1 MLDPGRSNLHSFS
14 TQWRNTCNLQP
25 YDENFAVLKYYPGS
39 LSSPS
44 MATTVTTMPVTKGP
58 FFRSVQFAV
67 LIAGL
72 VTFTA
77 PGMFDAMGNLGAGGA
92 AEPYAVSAANAL
104 VYGLMVVFCISA
116 GGFINTIGLRWAMVL
131 GTIGYPLY
139 GAGLYTNSYSSLS
152 WFMLFGSVFCGIS
165 AGFFWAAE
173 ATIYIGYP
181 AAGDKAKF
189 LAQWAFWKNIAPAIG
204 GAVNLAVNVDRSTSG
219 VISRATYIVFI
230 VIMCLGLPI
239 SLLLPAPETVW
250 RSDGT
255 TISLKRGNGL
265 FGEIFQVLKLLR
277 EKRIVLLL
285 PAFLFSYFYLPY
297 QSNFLS
303 LYFTVRARAFS
314 SLLSPFAGIVS
325 SYIMGYY
332 LDSRRTPAHIR
343 GSIVLAI
350 ILLFQIGI
358 WTWTSILQ
366 NEYIIDPP
374 TLDWTSSGF
383 GRAYALVFFYTF
395 VGQATQNYMY
405 WVISHFTSSM
415 NSLSRYAGLFRSI
428 EALGQTIAWAI
439 ASRDNVSKWVLVGL
453 NFGGLT
459 VALSLAFLVVT
470 KLEDAKEEQ
479 DTDPLS
485 ETSSVKTSPI

>member
-1 MLDPGRSNLHSFS
+1 
-14 TQWRNTCNLQP
+14 
-25 YDENFAVLKYYPGS
+25 
-39 LSSPS
+39 
-44 MATTVTTMPVTKGP
+44 MATTVTTMPVTTGP

-116 GGFINTIGLRWAMVL
+116 GGFINRIGLRWTMVL

-204 GAVNLAVNVDRSTSG
+204 GAVNLAVNVNRSTSG

-255 TISLKRGNGL
+255 TISLKRGTSL
-265 FGEIFQVLKLLR
+265 FGEIFK
-277 EKRIVLLL
+277 IILLL

-325 SYIMGYY
+325 SYTMGYY
-332 LDSRRTPAHIR
+332 LDSRRSPAHIR
-343 GSIVLAI
+343 GSIVL
-350 ILLFQIGI
+350 IGI
-358 WTWTSILQ
+358 WTWTSVLQ
-366 NEYIIDPP
+366 NIFIKDPP

-383 GRAYALVFFYTF
+383 GRAYALVFFYSF

-415 NSLSRYAGLFRSI
+415 DGLSRYAGLFRSI

-439 ASRDNVSKWVLVGL
+439 ASQDYISKWVLIGL

-459 VALSLAFLVVT
+459 FALSLAFLVVT
-470 KLEDAKEEQ
+470 KLEDAKEEHQ
-479 DTDPLS
+479 DTDPRS
-485 ETSSVKTSPI
+485 ETSSVKKSPI